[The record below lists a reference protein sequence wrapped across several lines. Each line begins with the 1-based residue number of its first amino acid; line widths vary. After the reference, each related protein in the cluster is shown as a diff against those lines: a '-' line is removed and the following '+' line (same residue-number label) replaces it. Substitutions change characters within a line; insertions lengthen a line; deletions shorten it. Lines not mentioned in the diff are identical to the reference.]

1 MERDESAFL
10 RHEPCPECGSRDNLS
25 RYASGRAYCF
35 GCSYWE
41 PADGDRAS
49 SDTPRKPRV
58 FDPIEG
64 TYQSIA
70 DSYGIDITTCRALGI
85 KIVQYS
91 VKDLDGDPLPRK
103 ACLSFDYHTPNGN
116 LWGQKI
122 RYGLSEAQKAEM
134 GKDKLFSFP
143 HASGKTPLWLM
154 HKWGKGC
161 DTRSLVIFEGEGDAA
176 AYYQFTGGRYPV
188 VSLPTGAKGCE
199 DVLRDHY
206 EWLDRFDKIVL
217 IFDADDTG
225 REWAQR
231 AAGIIPPGKCYIGE
245 VQGHKDARS
254 ALLARDGKAIQT
266 AFFNAE
272 KYRPQGI
279 FRVSDLIEEARK
291 PVVQGLPWCFP
302 TLTKYTFGRRFG
314 ELYTL
319 GAGNS
324 IGKTDFT
331 TQCISYDALVLG
343 LMTAVIYLE
352 QPPVETLK
360 RLAGKIAGKPFHI
373 PAEDLPEEERYT
385 QAELDE
391 ALDRLEASPNLIF
404 AGNFE
409 STAWEDV
416 EKKIRY
422 LAVSEGVKVV
432 YLDNMTALVDETNER
447 ASVEGI
453 IKKMA
458 LLCQELNII
467 IMLLCHLATPDGK
480 PHEEGG
486 QVSLRHFKGSRA
498 MGAFPHYAFGLE
510 RNTQHSN
517 PELRHYST
525 LRVVKDRYTGR
536 YNGAT
541 LVLRFDHA
549 TGQLMETEAPE
560 GLYDDA
566 PRKTGFQPYVSP
578 DPEDPDDLPF

>member
-1 MERDESAFL
+1 MTDNQRDESPFL
-10 RHEPCPECGSRDNLS
+10 RHEPCPSCGSRDNLA
-25 RYASGRAYCF
+25 RYASGRAKCF
-35 GCSYWE
+35 GCDHWE
-41 PADGDRAS
+41 PADGS
-49 SDTPRKPRV
+49 TYQPTERKPRV
-58 FDPIEG
+58 FNPIEG
-64 TYQSIA
+64 QVENITKA
-70 DSYGIDITTCRALGI
+70 YGIDMDTCRALGI
-85 KIVQYS
+85 KIVQFAPKPPEGEPEYR
-91 VKDLDGDPLPRK
+91 RK
-103 ACLSFDYHTPNGN
+103 GCISFDYKTADGT

-122 RYGLSEAQKAEM
+122 RYKISEDEKTY
-134 GKDKLFSFP
+134 SFP
-143 HASGKTPLWLM
+143 HAAGKPPLWLM
-154 HKWGKGC
+154 DRWGKGC

-176 AYYQFTGGRYPV
+176 AYYQFTGGKYPV
-188 VSLPTGAKGCE
+188 VSIPTGAKGCE
-199 DVLRDHY
+199 DVLREHY
-206 EWLDRFDKIVL
+206 EWLDRFDKIVV
-217 IFDADDTG
+217 IFDADATG
-225 REWAQR
+225 REWAER
-231 AAGIIPPGKCYIGE
+231 AAAVLPAGKAHIGE
-245 VQGHKDARS
+245 VNGHKDART
-254 ALLARDGKAIQT
+254 ALMEGDGQAIQR

-279 FRVSDLIEEARK
+279 FRVSDLIQEARK
-291 PVVQGLPWCFP
+291 PVATGFPWP
-302 TLTKYTFGRRFG
+302 WPSLTKFTFGRRFG

-331 TQCISYDALVLG
+331 TQCISYDALSLG

-373 PAEDLPEEERYT
+373 PAEDLPEDERYT
-385 QAELDE
+385 QEELDA
-391 ALDRLEASPNLIF
+391 ALDRLEASPNLVF

-416 EKKIRY
+416 ERKIRY
-422 LAVSEGVKVV
+422 LVASEGVKVV
-432 YLDNMTALVDETNER
+432 YLDNMTALVDEKNER

-453 IKKMA
+453 IKSMA

-510 RNTQHSN
+510 RNTQH
-517 PELRHYST
+517 PDPALRHYST

-541 LVLRFDHA
+541 LVLKFEHS
-549 TGQLMETEAPE
+549 TGQLIETEAPE
-560 GLYDDA
+560 GLYDNE
-566 PRKTGFQPYVSP
+566 RKSHGFGPYQ
-578 DPEDPDDLPF
+578 DDDGDDLPF

>member
-1 MERDESAFL
+1 MAERELDESPFVG
-10 RHEPCPECGSRDNLS
+10 HEPCPECGSRNNLA
-25 RYASGRAYCF
+25 RYASGRGRCF
-35 GCSYWE
+35 GCDYWE
-41 PADGDRAS
+41 PADGS
-49 SDTPRKPRV
+49 SYEPRERKPRV
-58 FDPIEG
+58 FNPIEG
-64 TYQSIA
+64 EVQNITA
-70 DSYGIDITTCRALGI
+70 AYGIDMATCRALGI
-85 KIVQYS
+85 KIVHFAPH
-91 VKDLDGDPLPRK
+91 VPEGEPTLPRK
-103 ACLSFDYHTPNGN
+103 GCVSFDYHNEHGE

-122 RYGLSEAQKAEM
+122 RYKISDDEKTY
-134 GKDKLFSFP
+134 SFP
-143 HASGKTPLWLM
+143 HASGKPPLWLM
-154 HKWGKGC
+154 HRWGKGC

-176 AYYQFTGGRYPV
+176 AYYQYTGGKYPV
-188 VSLPTGAKGCE
+188 VSIPTGAKGCE
-199 DVLRDHY
+199 AVLRNHY
-206 EWLDRFDKIVL
+206 EWLDRFDKIIVV
-217 IFDADDTG
+217 FDADATG
-225 REWAQR
+225 REWAER
-231 AAGIIPPGKCYIGE
+231 AAAILPAGKAHIGE
-245 VQGHKDARS
+245 VNGHKDART
-254 ALLARDGKAIQT
+254 ALMAGDGQAVQR

-279 FRVSDLIEEARK
+279 FRVTDLIAEARK
-291 PVVQGLPWCFP
+291 PVVQGIPWP
-302 TLTKYTFGRRFG
+302 WPALTKYTFGRRFG

-331 TQCISYDALVLG
+331 TQCIAFDALEQD

-373 PAEDLPEEERYT
+373 PAEDLDEAERYT
-385 QAELDE
+385 QEELDA
-391 ALDRLEASPNLIF
+391 ALDRLEASPNLVF

-416 EKKIRY
+416 ERKIRY
-422 LAVSEGVKVV
+422 LVASEGVRVV
-432 YLDNMTALVDETNER
+432 YLDNMTALVDERNER

-458 LLCQELNII
+458 LLCQELDII

-510 RNTQHSN
+510 RNTQHPD

-525 LRVVKDRYTGR
+525 VRVVKDRYTGR

-541 LVLRFDHA
+541 FVLKFEHA
-549 TGQLMETEAPE
+549 TGQLIETEAPE
-560 GLYDDA
+560 GLYDNE
-566 PRKTGFQPYVSP
+566 RKSHGFGEYTPA
-578 DPEDPDDLPF
+578 DDDDDLPF

>member
-1 MERDESAFL
+1 MERDESPFL
-10 RHEPCPECGSRDNLS
+10 QHEPCPACGSRDNLA
-25 RYASGRAYCF
+25 RYASGRAKCF
-35 GCSYWE
+35 GCDYWE
-41 PADGDRAS
+41 PADGS
-49 SDTPRKPRV
+49 SYEPRERKPRV
-58 FDPIEG
+58 YDPIPG
-64 TYQSIA
+64 TVENITKA
-70 DSYGIDITTCRALGI
+70 YGIDMETCRALGI
-85 KIVQYS
+85 KIVQYA
-91 VKDLDGDPLPRK
+91 VKDIENPDEYLRRK
-103 ACLSFDYHTPNGN
+103 GCISFDYYTANGT

-122 RYGLSEAQKAEM
+122 RYKLDEDDAQRLDMEKTF
-134 GKDKLFSFP
+134 GFP
-143 HASGKTPLWLM
+143 HASGKPPLWLQ

-176 AYYQFTGGRYPV
+176 AYYQFTGGKYPV
-188 VSLPTGAKGCE
+188 VSIPTGAKGSE
-199 DVLRDHY
+199 AVLQDHY
-206 EWLDRFDKIVL
+206 EWLDRFDKIVVV
-217 IFDADDTG
+217 FDGDETG
-225 REWAQR
+225 REWAER
-231 AAGIIPPGKCYIGE
+231 AAAVLPAGKAHIGE
-245 VQGHKDARS
+245 VIGHKDART
-254 ALLARDGKAIQT
+254 ALMAGDGQAIQR

-279 FRVSDLIEEARK
+279 FRVSDLITEARK
-291 PVVQGLPWCFP
+291 PVVQGFPWP
-302 TLTKYTFGRRFG
+302 WPSLTKFTFGRRLG

-331 TQCISYDALVLG
+331 TQCIAFDALHLG
-343 LMTAVIYLE
+343 MMTAVIYLE

-373 PAEDLPEEERYT
+373 PAEDLPPEETYT
-385 QAELDE
+385 QAELDA
-391 ALDRLEASPNLIF
+391 ALDKLEASPNLIF

-416 EKKIRY
+416 ERKIRY
-422 LAVSEGVKVV
+422 LVASEGVKIV
-432 YLDNMTALVDETNER
+432 YLDNMTALVDEKNER

-510 RNTQHSN
+510 RNTQHPDPN
-517 PELRHYST
+517 LRHYST
-525 LRVVKDRYTGR
+525 VRVVKDRYTGR

-541 LVLRFDHA
+541 FVLRFEHA
-549 TGQLMETEAPE
+549 TGQLIETEAPE
-560 GLYDDA
+560 GLYDSE
-566 PRKTGFQPYVSP
+566 KKSHGFKPY
-578 DPEDPDDLPF
+578 DPEDDDGDCPF